1 MCKLLLVLIIVIDTL
16 IRKFLGIGIAI
27 VYLTYI
33 EMKDLIIF
41 LMSLIIPYRLSIRT

>member
-1 MCKLLLVLIIVIDTL
+1 MCVWYNLASCSIII